1 MVVTTGDDPWLMIFF
16 LIGMC
21 HFLGI
26 GIVEFHHLEAASGNI
41 QTFADALYLGF
52 VLLTTVGYGN
62 TIAPSTPTSRLFTVA
77 YSAYGLLIFG
87 AGTSIISE
95 AIVSLVEGVKSKL
108 GSLLSKAVDNTGSKH
123 AAEDEAEEAFE
134 PPQEYH
140 NVRDMNRNFLVFLV
154 LNFTSAAIFTFATEE
169 DWNFGDGLYHCFMTA
184 TTIGLGDIAPT
195 SQGGRVFAVFNMIV
209 SVILFGTIIGSIL
222 GALERRKQDHVRH
235 KMLEKQLDTD
245 LITSLDKDGD
255 GVDRAEFVLGML
267 VALGT
272 ITEDDY
278 KPFLQQF
285 DRLDT
290 NGDKTLSKEDLVAI
304 ASANQQAHAAE
315 TEKAHKA
322 RNDFKYA
329 HKVGEHVKELIVP
342 TGVACMGFVW
352 HNVPGYLLLLAGLL
366 NLQAI
371 QMILGSRPNLKT
383 YRSVMCMTGL
393 NMITLLTAIV
403 LFIIVMFVNDPFKL
417 DLFPISVEYEVLGKL
432 DDSGRTRPIYATP
445 TQRETFVAVISHGM
459 KEMMDEVNAWRP
471 FAFIMFLLV
480 FFYMFFVEVK
490 VVMCCFW
497 ACAELRKAELKT
509 PAGPT
514 DEQEPSA
521 QAVA

>member
-1 MVVTTGDDPWLMIFF
+1 MIFF

-41 QTFADALYLGF
+41 QTFADALYFCF

-209 SVILFGTIIGSIL
+209 SVILGTIIGSIL
-222 GALERRKQDHVRH
+222 GALERQAGHVGH
-235 KMLEKQLDTD
+235 KMLEKRWTPIIL
-245 LITSLDKDGD
+245 LDKDGD

-267 VALGT
+267 VALG
-272 ITEDDY
+272 IEDDY

-290 NGDKTLSKEDLVAI
+290 RG
-304 ASANQQAHAAE
+304 
-315 TEKAHKA
+315 
-322 RNDFKYA
+322 
-329 HKVGEHVKELIVP
+329 
-342 TGVACMGFVW
+342 
-352 HNVPGYLLLLAGLL
+352 
-366 NLQAI
+366 
-371 QMILGSRPNLKT
+371 
-383 YRSVMCMTGL
+383 
-393 NMITLLTAIV
+393 
-403 LFIIVMFVNDPFKL
+403 
-417 DLFPISVEYEVLGKL
+417 
-432 DDSGRTRPIYATP
+432 
-445 TQRETFVAVISHGM
+445 
-459 KEMMDEVNAWRP
+459 
-471 FAFIMFLLV
+471 
-480 FFYMFFVEVK
+480 
-490 VVMCCFW
+490 
-497 ACAELRKAELKT
+497 
-509 PAGPT
+509 
-514 DEQEPSA
+514 
-521 QAVA
+521 

>member
-1 MVVTTGDDPWLMIFF
+1 M
-16 LIGMC
+16 
-21 HFLGI
+21 
-26 GIVEFHHLEAASGNI
+26 
-41 QTFADALYLGF
+41 
-52 VLLTTVGYGN
+52 
-62 TIAPSTPTSRLFTVA
+62 
-77 YSAYGLLIFG
+77 
-87 AGTSIISE
+87 
-95 AIVSLVEGVKSKL
+95 SLVGRQVQARVAPVK
-108 GSLLSKAVDNTGSKH
+108 GSRQHGLKH
-123 AAEDEAEEAFE
+123 AAEDEAEEAE
-134 PPQEYH
+134 PPQEY
-140 NVRDMNRNFLVFLV
+140 NVRDMNRNFSFLV

-322 RNDFKYA
+322 RND
-329 HKVGEHVKELIVP
+329 
-342 TGVACMGFVW
+342 
-352 HNVPGYLLLLAGLL
+352 
-366 NLQAI
+366 
-371 QMILGSRPNLKT
+371 
-383 YRSVMCMTGL
+383 
-393 NMITLLTAIV
+393 
-403 LFIIVMFVNDPFKL
+403 
-417 DLFPISVEYEVLGKL
+417 
-432 DDSGRTRPIYATP
+432 
-445 TQRETFVAVISHGM
+445 
-459 KEMMDEVNAWRP
+459 
-471 FAFIMFLLV
+471 
-480 FFYMFFVEVK
+480 
-490 VVMCCFW
+490 
-497 ACAELRKAELKT
+497 
-509 PAGPT
+509 
-514 DEQEPSA
+514 
-521 QAVA
+521 